1 MQTHVNTVCW
11 NAIVKNESRI
21 IERCMA
27 SMVSELDYWV
37 VVDTGSA
44 DGTQDIIRN
53 FMSKHGVPGELIERP
68 WVNFSHNRSEALQ
81 LAEHKADYILFCDA
95 DMALV
100 VHDSDWKERLSA
112 DAYLVNQRA
121 HGGTLLYPN
130 TRLINGRL
138 EGDLRFRYWGAT
150 HEYCDSIEPGLATR
164 ERIHGISM
172 LDFADGGA
180 KSDKY
185 ARDARLLEEQIT
197 LLAALNKATLG
208 ERQAAWQNGL
218 LRHAP
223 NLLTRSAFY
232 LAKTYR
238 DDDKDEKA
246 ITAYQKRVELGGWEE
261 EVWYSLFDIG
271 RLRENLK
278 QPAQD
283 IIQAYLAAYEYR
295 PSRAEPLYHLA
306 RYLRGQERFALAYV
320 YAQTASSIPMPNDL
334 LFVANG
340 IYEWQAKD
348 ELAVTAYWTGRYQ
361 QCADVCDQLLSNPA
375 LPVFARER
383 VQANLNFATDK
394 LRTA

>member
-1 MQTHVNTVCW
+1 MQTQAKTVCW

-21 IERCMA
+21 IERCME
-27 SMVSELDYWV
+27 SMVNELDYWV
-37 VVDTGSA
+37 VVDTGST
-44 DGTQDIIRN
+44 DGTQDTIRN
-53 FMSKHGVPGELIERP
+53 FMARHDVPGELIERP

-81 LAEHKADYILFCDA
+81 LAENKADYILFCDA

-130 TRLINGRL
+130 TRMINGRL
-138 EGDLRFRYWGAT
+138 EGDRRFRYWGAT
-150 HEYCDSIEPGLATR
+150 HEYCDSIEPGVNQR
-164 ERIHGISM
+164 EWMHGISM

-185 ARDARLLEEQIT
+185 ERDARLLEEQIT
-197 LLAALNKATLG
+197 ILEALQTAPLV
-208 ERQAAWQNGL
+208 EQQAAWQSGL

-223 NLLTRSAFY
+223 NLVTRSAFY

-246 ITAYQKRVELGGWEE
+246 IEAYQRRVKLGGWEE

-271 RLRENLK
+271 RLKEGLK
-278 QPAQD
+278 RLPEE
-283 IIQAYLAAYEYR
+283 IMQAYLAAYEYR
-295 PSRAEPLYHLA
+295 PHRAESLYHLA
-306 RYLRGQERFALAYV
+306 RYLRSQERFALAYV
-320 YAQTASSIPMPNDL
+320 YAQTASSIPMPEDL

-340 IYEWQAKD
+340 VYEWQAKD
-348 ELAVTAYWTGRYQ
+348 ELAVTSYWTGRYQ
-361 QCADVCDQLLSNPA
+361 QCADICDQLLSDPA
-375 LPVFARER
+375 LPEAARER
-383 VQANLNFATDK
+383 IQANLNFATDK
-394 LRTA
+394 LRAA